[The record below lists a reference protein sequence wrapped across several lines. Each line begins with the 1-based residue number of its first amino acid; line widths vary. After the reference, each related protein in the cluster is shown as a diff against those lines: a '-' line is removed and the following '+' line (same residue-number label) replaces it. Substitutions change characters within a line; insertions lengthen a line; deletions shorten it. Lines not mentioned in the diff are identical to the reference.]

1 MEEMKCLM
9 YQVFEGLA
17 YLHKKKVFH
26 RDIKGTGEKR
36 S

>member
-26 RDIKGTGEKR
+26 RDIKGTGEK
-36 S
+36 